1 MFVEFVP
8 SGVGEAVFERVDFVL
23 VVGVPFGAGDGFELV
38 DGYGVVG
45 DGDLDCVFV
54 EGDVCFSDW
63 LVGQMMRAGYW
74 FVCSVVARAWSD
86 LPRPISSAMKV
97 RCFSVA

>member
-1 MFVEFVP
+1 V
-8 SGVGEAVFERVDFVL
+8 R
-23 VVGVPFGAGDGFELV
+23 
-38 DGYGVVG
+38 
-45 DGDLDCVFV
+45 
-54 EGDVCFSDW
+54 

-97 RCFSVA
+97 RCFSAA

>member
-1 MFVEFVP
+1 MVRWGRA
-8 SGVGEAVFERVDFVL
+8 SWILVFQSSVR
-23 VVGVPFGAGDGFELV
+23 
-38 DGYGVVG
+38 
-45 DGDLDCVFV
+45 
-54 EGDVCFSDW
+54 

-97 RCFSVA
+97 RCFSAA